1 VTGLDPAAIL
11 CQGRRVALFLNAELH
26 PDHNVIITVSGVA
39 AYQSPDQIPG
49 AVRAAIVRWAP
60 RAVLLDVAD
69 VSLFD
74 AGIIA
79 ALLAGHQT
87 GAWADIPVTLFN
99 VGALPLSQLRE
110 SGLASVLCPDLV
122 DPIPAPDGS
131 PAGMLAR

>member
-1 VTGLDPAAIL
+1 VS
-11 CQGRRVALFLNAELH
+11 LFLNAELH
-26 PDHNVIITVSGVA
+26 PDHTVIITVSGVA

-110 SGLASVLCPDLV
+110 CGLASLLCPDLR
-122 DPIPAPDGS
+122 DLTAPPADLPEES